1 MRTKTAPAFPG
12 HEVRQYS
19 RLSGGQPSGKVWV
32 NVDTDK
38 HGVTWVSMD
47 MLWTS
52 PQLRRYNVTEVQ
64 TYLRIADGDQTAL
77 EVMLTRGRAASVLR
91 VQPDVPNGYGQAAGD
106 DVQWTRANQDLLCNV
121 VYELHVI
128 LGQSSLLA
136 SIIVADLEQVM
147 HAHAGLW
154 RAACKYALAMAALT
168 DEKT

>member
-1 MRTKTAPAFPG
+1 MTVNTVFPG
-12 HEVRQYS
+12 ITRREFT

-32 NVDTDK
+32 NVDMDK

-64 TYLRIADGDQTAL
+64 MYLRIAGGDKTAL

-91 VQPDVPNGYGQAAGD
+91 VQPDVSNGYGQAAGD
-106 DVQWTRANQDLLCNV
+106 DVQWTRANQDLLCNI

-128 LGQSSLLA
+128 LGQSSPLA

-147 HAHAGLW
+147 HAQADLW
-154 RAACKYALAMAALT
+154 RSTCRYAIALAALT
-168 DEKT
+168 DEKM